1 MIVGLIAAMENE
13 LRPFLQKFSFLRKEE
28 ICQNTFYICE
38 SKEQTIVAVCS
49 GRGKVNATIYTQLII
64 THFTPD
70 ILINVGVSGGIA
82 EESKI
87 YDIYIGTAY
96 CHYDVR
102 KKQSQY
108 TFPKKL
114 YYQGDPVVI
123 ELTRHFFP
131 NVKNGIFGSGEGFV
145 SESIMKE
152 RLWQD
157 FAISA
162 VDMESAAIAQ
172 CCYLNECRFVSLR
185 GICDKANEKAIHTTE
200 ELQELIAKE
209 VCEIVTKLLSYC
221 YS

>member
-1 MIVGLIAAMENE
+1 MIIGMIAAMENE
-13 LRPFLQKFSFLRKEE
+13 LRPFLQKFSFSRQLE
-28 ICQNTFYICE
+28 ICQNTFYINE
-38 SKEQTIVAVCS
+38 SKDQTIVAVCS
-49 GRGKVNATIYTQLII
+49 GRGKVNATIYAQLLL

-87 YDIYIGTAY
+87 YDIYVGTEY

-114 YYQGDPVVI
+114 YYQGDPSMI
-123 ELTRHFFP
+123 ELTNQYFP

-145 SESIMKE
+145 SDDAMKE
-152 RLWQD
+152 ILWRE

-172 CCYLNECRFVSLR
+172 CCYLNEIRYISLR
-185 GICDKANEKAIHTTE
+185 GICDKANEKAVHTTE
-200 ELQELIAKE
+200 ELQEMIADK
-209 VCEIVTKLLSYC
+209 VCELVAKLVQKI
-221 YS
+221 